1 MAIISK
7 QNLLNLEKNGSI
19 LEYVDISS
27 ITFQEPEQQLSNS
40 SITVEMSVKEFS
52 FKDRLIDNDYVQNP
66 NIIEKKDFERIRN
79 TPLDMIDKFDNE
91 NDTFF
96 DLDDQRPVVDISPVD
111 NTIKNITNLTS
122 KKLLNK
128 ISKTAS
134 ARSPVSKTYK
144 AG

>member
-52 FKDRLIDNDYVQNP
+52 FKDRLIDNDFVQNP

-96 DLDDQRPVVDISPVD
+96 DLDDQRPIVDISPVD

>member
-52 FKDRLIDNDYVQNP
+52 FKDRLIDNDFVQNP

>member
-52 FKDRLIDNDYVQNP
+52 FKDRLIDNDFVQNP

-134 ARSPVSKTYK
+134 ARSPVSKTYN

>member
-27 ITFQEPEQQLSNS
+27 ITFQEPEQRLSNS

-52 FKDRLIDNDYVQNP
+52 FKDRLIDNDFVQNP

-111 NTIKNITNLTS
+111 NTTKSITNLAS

>member
-27 ITFQEPEQQLSNS
+27 ITFQEPEQRLSNS

-52 FKDRLIDNDYVQNP
+52 FKDRLIDNDFVQNP

-96 DLDDQRPVVDISPVD
+96 DLDDQRPIVDISPVD

>member
-1 MAIISK
+1 MATISK

-52 FKDRLIDNDYVQNP
+52 FKDRLIDNDFVQNP